1 MAVEE
6 DTPADRPIA
15 APEGTWPLDEWP
27 IDVQRTDASG
37 NVDLSQIEYMLSL
50 TPAQRL
56 ERLEQFV
63 ASMTDIWKAK
73 GIAWSSSNRS
83 SAD

>member
-1 MAVEE
+1 MAFEE
-6 DTPADRPIA
+6 DTSPDRPIA
-15 APEGTWPLDEWP
+15 AVEGTWPLDEWP
-27 IDVQRTDASG
+27 VDVQRTDASG

-63 ASMTDIWKAK
+63 AAAMEIWKAR
-73 GIAWSSSNRS
+73 GIEWSSSNRS
-83 SAD
+83 SAG